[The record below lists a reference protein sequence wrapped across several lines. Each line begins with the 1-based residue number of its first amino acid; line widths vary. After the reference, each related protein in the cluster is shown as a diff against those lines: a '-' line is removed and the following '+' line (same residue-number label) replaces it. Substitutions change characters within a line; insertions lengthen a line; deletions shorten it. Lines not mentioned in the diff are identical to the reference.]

1 MTRPNDDARI
11 ATALVGAW
19 RLVSWTIEYPASGR
33 VTQPFGAVPE
43 GLLMY
48 SADGHMSAALQR
60 PGRARL
66 SRADPNAVSDAE
78 KAAAF
83 AGYLQYAGTWSVA
96 DGHVVHAVE
105 LAMNPNLLGTRQ
117 VRGALLHGDELELR
131 ASEPL
136 EGEGAMRLHRILWR
150 RARAHPTGA
159 LGGA

>member
-1 MTRPNDDARI
+1 MTKPDEDARI
-11 ATALVGAW
+11 AAALVGAW
-19 RLVSWTIEYPASGR
+19 RLISWTIEYPASGR

-60 PGRARL
+60 PGRVRL

-105 LAMNPNLLGTRQ
+105 LAMNPNLVGTRQ
-117 VRGALLHGDELELR
+117 VRHVSLDGDRLELG
-131 ASEPL
+131 AEEPL
-136 EGEGAMRLHRILWR
+136 EAPGQVRRHRILWR
-150 RARAHPTGA
+150 RARQSAAGTA
-159 LGGA
+159 D

>member
-1 MTRPNDDARI
+1 MTQPDDDVRI
-11 ATALVGAW
+11 AAALVGAW

-33 VTQPFGAVPE
+33 VTQPFGAVPD

-48 SADGHMSAALQR
+48 SSDGYMSATLQR

-96 DGHVVHAVE
+96 DGHVVHEVE
-105 LAMNPNLLGTRQ
+105 LAMNPNLIRTRL
-117 VRGALLHGDELELR
+117 VRHVALDGDRLELG
-131 ASEPL
+131 AEEPL
-136 EGEGAMRLHRILWR
+136 ESPGQSRRHRIVWR
-150 RARAHPTGA
+150 RA
-159 LGGA
+159 

>member
-1 MTRPNDDARI
+1 MTQPDDDVRV

-33 VTQPFGAVPE
+33 VTQPFGAVPD

-48 SADGHMSAALQR
+48 SSDGYMSATLQR

-83 AGYLQYAGTWSVA
+83 TGYLQYAGTWSVA
-96 DGHVVHAVE
+96 DGHVVHEVE
-105 LAMNPNLLGTRQ
+105 LAMNPNLIGTRL
-117 VRGALLHGDELELR
+117 VRHVALDGDRLELG
-131 ASEPL
+131 AEEPL
-136 EGEGAMRLHRILWR
+136 ESPGQSRRHRIVWR
-150 RARAHPTGA
+150 RA
-159 LGGA
+159 

>member
-1 MTRPNDDARI
+1 MTKPDDDRI
-11 ATALVGAW
+11 AAALVGAW

-48 SADGHMSAALQR
+48 VADGHMSAAIQR

-66 SRADPNAVSDAE
+66 TRADPNAVSDAE

-83 AGYLQYAGTWSVA
+83 AGYLHYSGTWSVV

-105 LAMNPNLLGTRQ
+105 VAMNPNLVGTRQ
-117 VRGALLHGDELELR
+117 VRHVALQGDRLELG
-131 ASEPL
+131 AEEPL
-136 EGEGAMRLHRILWR
+136 EAPGQVRRHRIVWR
-150 RARAHPTGA
+150 RAGSAAAGSA
-159 LGGA
+159 G

>member
-1 MTRPNDDARI
+1 MTTPNDDDRI
-11 ATALVGAW
+11 AAALVGAW

-33 VTQPFGAVPE
+33 VTQPFGAAPE

-48 SADGHMSAALQR
+48 STDGHMSAAMQR

-105 LAMNPNLLGTRQ
+105 LAMNPNLIGTRQ
-117 VRGALLHGDELELR
+117 VRHVALDGDRLELG
-131 ASEPL
+131 AEEPL
-136 EGEGAMRLHRILWR
+136 EAPGKVRRHRIVWR
-150 RARAHPTGA
+150 RARQTTAGSA
-159 LGGA
+159 A

>member
-1 MTRPNDDARI
+1 GDRQPLAAAARRAGGMRGPAGARASAGHRNARWRIGALHAGRGLPATISAVRRKRGRRRHLMTRPNDDARI

-66 SRADPNAVSDAE
+66 SRADPN
-78 KAAAF
+78 
-83 AGYLQYAGTWSVA
+83 
-96 DGHVVHAVE
+96 
-105 LAMNPNLLGTRQ
+105 
-117 VRGALLHGDELELR
+117 
-131 ASEPL
+131 
-136 EGEGAMRLHRILWR
+136 
-150 RARAHPTGA
+150 
-159 LGGA
+159 